1 MFRNRFPRGLALVTS
16 TAALLSLGACADRYS
31 PNSYNSEAVQQV
43 ARVDRGTVESVRTV
57 SVKEA
62 NLALGGLAGGAA
74 GGLAAASAGS
84 GSGNGLAVLGGA
96 LAGAAIGAVIEHEA
110 TKTQA
115 YEYIVQKANG
125 DMLSVVQR
133 DPAPLGVNQKVFVIY
148 GVQARIIPD
157 NGGAA
162 PTMPPPP
169 QN

>member
-1 MFRNRFPRGLALVTS
+1 MLPIRFTRGPAVAACAL
-16 TAALLSLGACADRYS
+16 LLSLVGCADRYS
-31 PNSYNSEAVQQV
+31 PNSYNAEAVQQV

-62 NLALGGLAGGAA
+62 NLALGGAAGGAA

-84 GSGNGLAVLGGA
+84 GSGNGLAVLGGV

-133 DPAPLGVNQKVFVIY
+133 DAAPLAISQKVFVIY

-162 PTMPPPP
+162 PTTAPPA